1 MSYRDRLNAIAD
13 DLTSGNDKYR
23 DIEPYRF
30 AELAGL
36 TPPPLDDGW
45 THIYYTNHQD
55 FDELVINQDAEIVFR
70 CAAEYLKGKVD
81 VAILTKVEDALSHYE
96 NGNHEVDISFL
107 TSKEKKLI
115 ELGFMEQELHEL
127 DAPFV
132 VARTCI
138 GSPKGVELWFEGDIE
153 DDGECLCVRTPYD
166 YRDGEFI
173 DTGPASEEVIQRP
186 WNENFSDAIH

>member
-1 MSYRDRLNAIAD
+1 MKNTKLLENELLNMSYRDRLNAIAD

-45 THIYYTNHQD
+45 THIYYIPHQD

-81 VAILTKVEDALSHYE
+81 VAILTKIEDALSHYE

-115 ELGFMEQELHEL
+115 ELGFMEQELQ
-127 DAPFV
+127 
-132 VARTCI
+132 
-138 GSPKGVELWFEGDIE
+138 SPLQQI
-153 DDGECLCVRTPYD
+153 R
-166 YRDGEFI
+166 
-173 DTGPASEEVIQRP
+173 
-186 WNENFSDAIH
+186 